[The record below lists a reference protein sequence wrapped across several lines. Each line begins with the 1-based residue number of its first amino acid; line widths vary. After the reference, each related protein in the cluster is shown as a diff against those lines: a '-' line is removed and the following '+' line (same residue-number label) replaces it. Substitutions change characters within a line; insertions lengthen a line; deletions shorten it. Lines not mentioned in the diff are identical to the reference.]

1 MDVASHFVS
10 CESKRGKIISAC
22 DLDFFPTLVR
32 KVETAQMMIGVR
44 AHKRFENLH
53 LHQVRVQR
61 LLRQPVRVLLALVG
75 FPVDCCNTA
84 GKVPQL
90 LCYGPGYKQYK
101 PLLSRY
107 TYIFIVSAR
116 D

>member
-10 CESKRGKIISAC
+10 CESKRGKIISES
-22 DLDFFPTLVR
+22 DFGFFPILVR
-32 KVETAQMMIGVR
+32 KAETAQMKIGMR
-44 AHKRFENLH
+44 AHKRFDNLH

-75 FPVDCCNTA
+75 FPVDCCNTV

-101 PLLSRY
+101 PRRNLQ
-107 TYIFIVSAR
+107 V
-116 D
+116 